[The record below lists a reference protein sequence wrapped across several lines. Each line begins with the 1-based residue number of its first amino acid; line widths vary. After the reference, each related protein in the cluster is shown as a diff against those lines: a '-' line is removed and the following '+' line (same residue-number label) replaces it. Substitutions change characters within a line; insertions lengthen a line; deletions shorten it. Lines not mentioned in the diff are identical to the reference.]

1 MRQMIVKAPI
11 YSISRLR
18 FGTDGKG
25 ITSLVAFMGCPLRCR
40 HCINSWCHSD
50 PSQARLMTPED
61 LYGELMIDDI
71 YFQMTGGGVC
81 FGGGEPTLYPE
92 FIRQFRK
99 VCGSRWRITVET
111 ALTCTEDVIP
121 EMARSVDRWIV
132 DVKDLSEEIYEEYTR
147 KRNDIRSKLRVLL
160 DAGAET
166 TVRVPHIPGHNSDAD
181 VARTIGELRS
191 MGFDDIDEFTYTIK

>member
-1 MRQMIVKAPI
+1 MRQMTVKAPI

-40 HCINSWCHSD
+40 HCINNWCHSD
-50 PSQARLMTPED
+50 PSRARLMSPED

-132 DVKDLSEEIYEEYTR
+132 DVKDLSEEIYEEYTG

-191 MGFDDIDEFTYTIK
+191 MGFNDIDEFTYIT

>member
-1 MRQMIVKAPI
+1 MTVKAPI

-50 PSQARLMTPED
+50 PSQARLMSPED

-92 FIRQFRK
+92 FIRQFRR
-99 VCGSRWRITVET
+99 VCGDRWRITVES
-111 ALTCTEDVIP
+111 ALTCTEEVIP

-132 DVKDLSEEIYEEYTR
+132 DVKDLSEEIYEEYTG

-191 MGFDDIDEFTYTIK
+191 MGFNDIDEFTYIT

>member
-1 MRQMIVKAPI
+1 MRQMTVKAPI
-11 YSISRLR
+11 YNISRLR

-40 HCINSWCHSD
+40 HCVNSWCHSD
-50 PSQARLMTPED
+50 PSQSRLMSPDD
-61 LYGELMIDDI
+61 LFDELMIDNI

-111 ALTCTEDVIP
+111 ALTCPEDVILDMVP
-121 EMARSVDRWIV
+121 VIDKWIV
-132 DVKDLSEEIYEEYTR
+132 DVKDLSEEIYERYTGR
-147 KRNDIRSKLRVLL
+147 RNDIRSKLKKLL

-166 TVRVPHIPGHNSDAD
+166 TVRVPHIPGYNCDAD
-181 VARTIGELRS
+181 VASTIGELRG
-191 MGFDDIDEFTYTIK
+191 MGFDDIDEFTYITK

>member
-1 MRQMIVKAPI
+1 MRQMIVKAPV

-50 PSQARLMTPED
+50 PSQARLMSPED

-132 DVKDLSEEIYEEYTR
+132 DVKDLSEEIYEEYTG

-166 TVRVPHIPGHNSDAD
+166 TVRVPHIPGYNSDAD

-191 MGFDDIDEFTYTIK
+191 MGLDDIDEFTYTIK